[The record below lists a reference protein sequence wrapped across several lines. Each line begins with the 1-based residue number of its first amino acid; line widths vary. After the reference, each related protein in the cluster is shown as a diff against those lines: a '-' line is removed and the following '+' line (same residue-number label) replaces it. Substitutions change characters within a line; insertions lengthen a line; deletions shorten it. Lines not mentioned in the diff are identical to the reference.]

1 MNDFVKSA
9 SILKSLNEASS
20 VRTTTSVQ
28 RTGTRST
35 EKIHQ
40 DARLEKSFGEVL
52 QKVKFSK
59 HAVSR
64 LDTRDISLS
73 EQDLSRIEKGIGLAK
88 EKGVK
93 QTLIMMDDKVFIA
106 SAKNNTII
114 TAATDGKLK
123 DKVFTNIDGAVIV

>member
-9 SILKSLNEASS
+9 SILKSLNEASA
-20 VRTTTSVQ
+20 VRTTSVS
-28 RTGTRST
+28 RTGTQST
-35 EKIHQ
+35 GPIYQ
-40 DARLEKSFGEVL
+40 DARTEQSFGEVL
-52 QKVKFSK
+52 ERVKFSK
-59 HAVSR
+59 HAASR

-73 EQDLSRIEKGIGLAK
+73 EQDLSRIEKGIVLAK
-88 EKGVK
+88 RKGIK